1 VSEGFKMAFN
11 PMIFWFLG
19 LTNAQR
25 HAEEAHLDLP
35 DNDLFLDP
43 LADVLEGNVRA
54 EISNAGEDFAPEQ
67 ARASNRELWQALR
80 DSHKYETFYCQN
92 FSLFFIAVFMVDVR
106 TIVRGVIA
114 RSL

>member
-1 VSEGFKMAFN
+1 MQFN
-11 PMIFWFLG
+11 SMGCWFVG

-35 DNDLFLDP
+35 DDNSFYDP

-54 EISNAGEDFAPEQ
+54 DISHAGEDFAPEQ

-80 DSHKYETFYCQN
+80 DSHRYEIFGLKN
-92 FSLFFIAVFMVDVR
+92 FLAYSF
-106 TIVRGVIA
+106 
-114 RSL
+114 